1 MYWLFLSVSLYAINN
16 VLWKIFVKDEIP
28 LQLISRRAIFT
39 TTIAFAALWY
49 AKVDVISFIQN
60 PEVIYVLAGSLFG
73 VAGLVLMV
81 TFLKSGSLVRM
92 GYYSLLGTFIAGTY
106 TYIFRETPFTY
117 KILLGAILILTGYLS
132 FLLDEKHK
140 AKSEPVLWTQH
151 LLLVGM
157 ILCFSVSVLII
168 WECLKIFPP
177 LAIITTQEIVVLL
190 VTSVAYMILKKGI
203 SADKPQRVTILNTV
217 IMAIVIFAGIFTGT
231 LGLKTADPFLASI
244 TSIGA
249 PILTVFAGSIVFK
262 DKLRLIH
269 LVSLGFMIAGFV
281 VLSWLGNL

>member
-1 MYWLFLSVSLYAINN
+1 MYWLFLSVFLYAINN

-28 LQLISRRAIFT
+28 ILLISRRALFT

-49 AKVDVISFIQN
+49 TKVDVISFIQN
-60 PEVIYVLAGSLFG
+60 PKAGYVLAGSSFG

-92 GYYSLLGTFIAGTY
+92 GYYSLIGTFIAGTY
-106 TYIFRETPFTY
+106 TYIFRETPFSY
-117 KILLGAILILTGYLS
+117 KILLGAILIITGYLV
-132 FLLDEKHK
+132 FLSDEKK
-140 AKSEPVLWTQH
+140 RAKNNPILWTQH
-151 LLLVGM
+151 MLLVGM
-157 ILCFSVSVLII
+157 ILCFSVSVLIM

-177 LAIITTQEIVVLL
+177 LAVITTQEVVVLL
-190 VTSVAYMILKKGI
+190 VASVAYMILKKEI
-203 SADKPQRVTILNTV
+203 SAEKPQRVTIRNTV

-269 LVSLGFMIAGFV
+269 LASLVLMITGFV
-281 VLSWLGNL
+281 ALSWPG

>member
-1 MYWLFLSVSLYAINN
+1 MYWLFLSVFLYAINN

-28 LQLISRRAIFT
+28 ILLISRRAPFT
-39 TTIAFAALWY
+39 TTLAFAALWY
-49 AKVDVISFIQN
+49 TKVDVISFIQN
-60 PEVIYVLAGSLFG
+60 PKAVYVLAGSLFG

-92 GYYSLLGTFIAGTY
+92 GYYSLIGTFIAGTY
-106 TYIFRETPFTY
+106 TYIFRETPFSN
-117 KILLGAILILTGYLS
+117 KILLGAILIITGYLV
-132 FLLDEKHK
+132 FLSDEKK
-140 AKSEPVLWTQH
+140 RAKNDPILWTQH
-151 LLLVGM
+151 MLLVGM
-157 ILCFSVSVLII
+157 ILCFSVSVLIM

-177 LAIITTQEIVVLL
+177 LAVITTQEVVVLL
-190 VTSVAYMILKKGI
+190 VTSVAYMILKNRI
-203 SADKPQRVTILNTV
+203 SADKHQRVTIRNTV

-269 LVSLGFMIAGFV
+269 LASLVLMITGFV
-281 VLSWLGNL
+281 ALSWPG

>member
-1 MYWLFLSVSLYAINN
+1 MYWLFLSVFLYAINN

-28 LQLISRRAIFT
+28 LRLISRRALFT

-49 AKVDVISFIQN
+49 TKVDVISFIQN
-60 PEVIYVLAGSLFG
+60 PKAVYVLAGSLFG

-92 GYYSLLGTFIAGTY
+92 GYYSLIGTFIAGTY
-106 TYIFRETPFTY
+106 TYIFRETPFSN
-117 KILLGAILILTGYLS
+117 KILLGAILIITGYLV
-132 FLLDEKHK
+132 FLSDEKK
-140 AKSEPVLWTQH
+140 RAKNDPILWTQH
-151 LLLVGM
+151 MLLVGM
-157 ILCFSVSVLII
+157 ILCFSVSVLIM

-177 LAIITTQEIVVLL
+177 LAVITTQEVVVLL
-190 VTSVAYMILKKGI
+190 VTSVAYMILKNRI
-203 SADKPQRVTILNTV
+203 SADKHQRVTIRNTV

-269 LVSLGFMIAGFV
+269 LASLVLMITGFV
-281 VLSWLGNL
+281 ALSWPG

>member
-1 MYWLFLSVSLYAINN
+1 MYWLFLSVFLYAINN

-28 LQLISRRAIFT
+28 ILLISRRALFT

-49 AKVDVISFIQN
+49 TKVDVISFIQN
-60 PEVIYVLAGSLFG
+60 PKAGYVLAGSSFG

-92 GYYSLLGTFIAGTY
+92 GYYSLIGTFIAGTY
-106 TYIFRETPFTY
+106 TYIFRETPFSY
-117 KILLGAILILTGYLS
+117 KILLGAILIITGYLV
-132 FLLDEKHK
+132 FLSDEKK
-140 AKSEPVLWTQH
+140 RAKNNPILWTQH
-151 LLLVGM
+151 MLLVGM
-157 ILCFSVSVLII
+157 ILCFSVSVLIM

-177 LAIITTQEIVVLL
+177 LAVITTQEVVVLL
-190 VTSVAYMILKKGI
+190 VTSVAYMILKNRI
-203 SADKPQRVTILNTV
+203 SADKHQRVTIRNTV

-269 LVSLGFMIAGFV
+269 LASLVLMITGFV
-281 VLSWLGNL
+281 ALSWPG